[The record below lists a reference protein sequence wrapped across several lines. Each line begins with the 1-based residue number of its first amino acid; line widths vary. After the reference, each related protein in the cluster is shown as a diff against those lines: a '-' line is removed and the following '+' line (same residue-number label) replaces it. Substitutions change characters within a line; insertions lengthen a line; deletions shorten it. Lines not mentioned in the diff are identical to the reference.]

1 VRREAVDKLTDQAV
15 LADLAKNDAEYY
27 VRWGAVKKITDQA
40 VLTDVAE
47 NDKNCYVLLAVAEK
61 LTDQTLAQKVYADL
75 ASNYVDDVRLRAAEK
90 LTDQT
95 LAQKVYAYLAKNSAD
110 DDVRLKAAGKL
121 TDQTLAQ
128 KAYADLAKKAADDVR
143 LEAAGKLTDQTL
155 AQEIYAEVKK
165 SASSSDARREAGEPG
180 GYSPHRGGMGEP
192 YCSAKCYND
201 GGRYASSVMLQG
213 QSGVCGFCQ
222 KPVRASMYGEA
233 TCGAV
238 PYEGMTLF
246 VCTSCAQK
254 ARRHFMNY
262 HKCCMCQK
270 SL

>member
-1 VRREAVDKLTDQAV
+1 MRREAVDKLTDQAV

-61 LTDQTLAQKVYADL
+61 LTDQTLAQKVYA
-75 ASNYVDDVRLRAAEK
+75 
-90 LTDQT
+90 
-95 LAQKVYAYLAKNSAD
+95 YLAKNSAD
-110 DDVRLKAAGKL
+110 DDVRLK
-121 TDQTLAQ
+121 
-128 KAYADLAKKAADDVR
+128 
-143 LEAAGKLTDQTL
+143 AAGKLTDQTL